1 MYVLHEADER
11 KFVEE
16 ANTFISRNQK
26 NSKAKLAKIRKARGF
41 TQAELAETAGI
52 TLRMVQLYEQRR
64 NDINKAQVDT
74 VLALSKA
81 LGCGIEDILE

>member
-1 MYVLHEADER
+1 MYVLHEVDER

-16 ANTFISRNQK
+16 ANTIISRNQK

-41 TQAELAETAGI
+41 TQAELAEAAGI